1 MFSIFQVKRRT
12 FIRRVV
18 VLMVK
23 KGGGYVQRS
32 PRLKYFVLRFF
43 NHLPGLAIKLREIHL
58 KSKFSIDQ
66 TSVGDMGGD
75 TSMTNTLNDTSE
87 YLILKQPV
95 LNGINENHKTPLEKN
110 YQMYGIDK

>member
-1 MFSIFQVKRRT
+1 MFSNFQVKRRN
-12 FIRRVV
+12 FIRRGVV
-18 VLMVK
+18 FMVK

-32 PRLKYFVLRFF
+32 PRLKYFVLRFL
-43 NHLPGLAIKLREIHL
+43 NHLPGLAIKLRGIHL

-66 TSVGDMGGD
+66 HGEIDSDSSMINTSKD
-75 TSMTNTLNDTSE
+75 TRE
-87 YLILKQPV
+87 HFILKLPK